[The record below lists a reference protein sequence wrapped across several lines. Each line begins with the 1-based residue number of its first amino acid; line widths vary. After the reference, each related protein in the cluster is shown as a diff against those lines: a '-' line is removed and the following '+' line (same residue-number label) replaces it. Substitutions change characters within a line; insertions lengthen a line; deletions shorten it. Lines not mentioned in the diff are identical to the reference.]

1 MMTFWTHLSRRK
13 KALAIAALV
22 LVTLTSLA
30 YTNRATLIVKAV
42 GIIQKMNYPVAPH
55 RAISWQAGSWN
66 RADKRPPNI
75 VIIMTDDMGFNDVS
89 LYGGGLIETPHID
102 RLAKEGVLFA
112 NGYAGSAVCAPSRA
126 MLMTGRYSTR
136 FGFEFTPAPNAF
148 GPILQQL
155 SKNDTA
161 PRTFKFNEAHSED
174 PHAGHD
180 MPYEA
185 KGMPSS
191 EITLPEELKRAGY
204 HNLHI
209 GKWHLGRNEGMHPL
223 DQGFDESLLM
233 ASGLYLPVDDPQ
245 VVNARNKF
253 APLDSVQW
261 EVLDYSASFNRSDN
275 FRPKGYLTD
284 YYTDEAVKAIA
295 ANKDRPFFLYL
306 AHWGIH
312 TPLQAT
318 KEDYQAV
325 GDNFPN
331 HRTRV
336 YAAMIRAV
344 DRSVGKVMQA
354 LKDNGLDDNTLVIFT
369 SDNGGANYIGMPDIN
384 KPYRGWKL
392 SFFEGGTHIPYV
404 MRWPVGLPRGKTYPH
419 AVSHLDIMPTALGAA
434 ELTPQAEIVDGV
446 NLLPY
451 LRGQKG
457 GRPHETL
464 IWREGHYQA
473 IMSGGWKLQR
483 SMDPQKIRLFHIAND
498 PLEQDEVSAQNPAKV
513 DQLTAMLDAHNQQQA
528 DPMWPSRMSIPIWI
542 DKTPADKLSLDDE
555 YIYWPN

>member
-1 MMTFWTHLSRRK
+1 MTFWMQLSRR
-13 KALAIAALV
+13 AQIFWVTILVVLV
-22 LVTLTSLA
+22 LAGLA
-30 YTNRATLIVKAV
+30 FANRSTLI
-42 GIIQKMNYPVAPH
+42 IQAIGFVQKLNHPVAPH
-55 RAISWQAGSWN
+55 RTIDWQTGQWVGEGN
-66 RADKRPPNI
+66 RPPNI
-75 VIIMTDDMGFNDVS
+75 IVILTDDMGFNDVS
-89 LYGGGLIETPHID
+89 LYGGGLIKTPHID
-102 RLAKEGVLFA
+102 RLGHEGVRFA

-155 SKNDTA
+155 SKTDPA
-161 PRTFKFNEAHSED
+161 PRTFKFHEVHGEV
-174 PHAGHD
+174 D

-191 EITLPEELKRAGY
+191 EITLAEELKRAGY
-204 HNLHI
+204 HNVHI
-209 GKWHLGRNEGMHPL
+209 GKWHLGRNPGMHPL

-233 ASGLYLPVDDPQ
+233 ASGLYLPIDDPH
-245 VVNARNKF
+245 VVNAPNEF
-253 APLDSVQW
+253 AVLDSVQW
-261 EVLDYSASFNRSDN
+261 EVLDYSASFNRSEN
-275 FRPKGYLTD
+275 FRPQGYLTD

-295 ANKDRPFFLYL
+295 ANKDRAFFLYL

-312 TPLQAT
+312 TPLQASQ
-318 KEDYQAV
+318 EDFDAV

-331 HRTRV
+331 HRSRV

-344 DRSVGKVMQA
+344 DRSVGKITQA
-354 LKDNGLDDNTLVIFT
+354 LRDNGLDDNTLIIFT

-392 SFFEGGTHIPYV
+392 SFFEGGTHVPFV
-404 MRWPVGLPRGKTYPH
+404 MRWPARLKGGQTYPF

-434 ELTPQAEIVDGV
+434 GLMPQAKLIDGV

-451 LRGQKG
+451 INRRKM
-457 GRPHETL
+457 GRPHKTL

-473 IMSGGWKLQR
+473 IMSGDWKLQR
-483 SMDPQKIRLFHIAND
+483 SLHPAKTRLFNIVDD
-498 PLEQDEVSAQNPAKV
+498 PLEQNEISAQNPDEVSALV
-513 DQLTAMLDAHNQQQA
+513 SLLDAHNKEQA
-528 DPMWPSRMSIPIWI
+528 EPLWPSRVSIPIWI
-542 DKTPADKLSLDDE
+542 DKTPADNLSLEDD

>member
-1 MMTFWTHLSRRK
+1 MDIWMNLS
-13 KALAIAALV
+13 KAKRVAVSVGLIVLLV
-22 LVTLTSLA
+22 LAVA
-30 YTNRATLIVKAV
+30 YANRATLIVKTV
-42 GIIQKMNYPVAPH
+42 GFIQKMNYPVAPH
-55 RAISWQAGSWN
+55 RAISWQSGSW
-66 RADKRPPNI
+66 DKEGKRPPNI
-75 VIIMTDDMGFNDVS
+75 IVILTDDMGFNDVS

-102 RLAKEGVLFA
+102 RLGKEGVRFA

-148 GPILQQL
+148 GPILQQFA
-155 SKNDTA
+155 KADPA
-161 PRTFKFNEAHSED
+161 PRTFKFHEVHADN
-174 PHAGHD
+174 PHADHD

-185 KGMPSS
+185 KGMPNS
-191 EITLPEELKRAGY
+191 EITLAEELQRAGY

-209 GKWHLGRNEGMHPL
+209 GKWHLGRNQGMHPL

-233 ASGLYLPVDDPQ
+233 ASGLYLPIDDPQ
-245 VVNARNKF
+245 VVNARNEF
-253 APLDSVQW
+253 AILDSVQW

-331 HRTRV
+331 HRSRV

-404 MRWPVGLPRGKTYPH
+404 MRWPNGLPSGKTYPH

-434 ELTPQAEIVDGV
+434 GLTPQAEVMDGV

-451 LRGQKG
+451 LKG
-457 GRPHETL
+457 RKAGRPHETL

-483 SMDPQKIRLFHIAND
+483 SMDPKKIRLFDMAKD
-498 PLEQDEVSAQNPAKV
+498 PLEQNEVSGQNPKKV
-513 DQLTAMLDAHNQQQA
+513 AALIAMLDAHNAQQA
-528 DPMWPSRMSIPIWI
+528 APLWPSRVSVPIWI
-542 DKTPADKLSLDDE
+542 DKTPADKLSLDDD

>member
-1 MMTFWTHLSRRK
+1 MSFWMQWSRLR
-13 KALAIAALV
+13 KALTVAGLV
-22 LVTLTSLA
+22 LAVLASLVYA
-30 YTNRATLIVKAV
+30 NRATVIVKAI
-42 GIIQKMNYPVAPH
+42 GIIQKINYPVAPH
-55 RAISWQAGSWN
+55 RAVSWQTGDWSGDG
-66 RADKRPPNI
+66 RRQPNI
-75 VIIMTDDMGFNDVS
+75 IVILTDDMGFNDVS

-102 RLAKEGVLFA
+102 GLAAQGVRFA

-161 PRTFKFNEAHSED
+161 PRTFKFHEAHAES
-174 PHAGHD
+174 PHAGHE

-209 GKWHLGRNEGMHPL
+209 GKWHLGRNQGMHPL

-233 ASGLYLPVDDPQ
+233 ASGLYLPIDDPQ
-245 VVNARNKF
+245 VVNARNEF
-253 APLDSVQW
+253 AILDRVQW

-312 TPLQAT
+312 TPLQAS
-318 KEDYQAV
+318 KADYEAV

-392 SFFEGGTHIPYV
+392 SFFEGGTHVPYV
-404 MRWPVGLPRGKTYPH
+404 MRWPQGLRGGRTYPH

-434 ELTPQAEIVDGV
+434 GLTPQAEIMDGV

-451 LRGQKG
+451 LAGQRAG
-457 GRPHETL
+457 LPHQTL

-483 SMDPQKIRLFHIAND
+483 SMDPVKIRLFHMAKD
-498 PLEQDEVSAQNPAKV
+498 PLEQNEISDQNPAKV
-513 DQLTAMLDAHNQQQA
+513 DELIAMLEAHNEQQA
-528 DPMWPSRMSIPIWI
+528 EPLWPSNISIPIWI
-542 DKTPADKLSLDDE
+542 DKTPADTLSLEDD